1 MSNIRHTALF
11 VPPPPFVE
19 YGVRAH
25 FDIRSDSTADPSQD
39 TSASVFMEV
48 ISNLRSSSQKNQSG
62 TAGLVA
68 RTSMMA
74 HAQVNR
80 FAPQLSPD
88 CVLVFP
94 YNRWNMLGHGSL
106 TPSTEVS
113 TFPATNTYKQ
123 QRSKIWRSTSKTA
136 SLTRDLGNSYRINAI
151 CIVSHNMTK
160 DGTFRVRI
168 SNSSSFSPL
177 KYDSGTLPIW
187 EPSFA
192 TSGLY
197 AEEADASGY
206 PTNELIELLRY
217 CGENPRVVRWIVFDE
232 VNAQHVKIDFTDT
245 TNTNDFIELAYIYC
259 GLVVRVTPDQVYNW
273 NITPVGVSR
282 IKKSASGSVW
292 IDVQFRQVVISCNF
306 ASHPEAS
313 TLAFWNFLAGYLGG
327 KKELIIAFQPD
338 TLPKKFWFTAFCRFK
353 EIPQIEN
360 IALSTYSNQ
369 MIFEELVG

>member
-136 SLTRDLGNSYRINAI
+136 SLTRDLG
-151 CIVSHNMTK
+151 
-160 DGTFRVRI
+160 
-168 SNSSSFSPL
+168 
-177 KYDSGTLPIW
+177 
-187 EPSFA
+187 
-192 TSGLY
+192 
-197 AEEADASGY
+197 
-206 PTNELIELLRY
+206 
-217 CGENPRVVRWIVFDE
+217 
-232 VNAQHVKIDFTDT
+232 
-245 TNTNDFIELAYIYC
+245 
-259 GLVVRVTPDQVYNW
+259 
-273 NITPVGVSR
+273 
-282 IKKSASGSVW
+282 
-292 IDVQFRQVVISCNF
+292 
-306 ASHPEAS
+306 
-313 TLAFWNFLAGYLGG
+313 
-327 KKELIIAFQPD
+327 
-338 TLPKKFWFTAFCRFK
+338 
-353 EIPQIEN
+353 
-360 IALSTYSNQ
+360 IALS
-369 MIFEELVG
+369 FALVPSYPPGVLFALFLCYALSGYVFSAWSWANRRKNAARPLQD